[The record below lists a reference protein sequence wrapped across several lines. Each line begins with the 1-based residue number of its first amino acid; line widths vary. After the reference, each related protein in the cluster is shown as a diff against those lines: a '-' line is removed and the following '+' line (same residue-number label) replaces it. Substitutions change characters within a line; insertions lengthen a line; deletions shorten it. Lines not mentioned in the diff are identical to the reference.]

1 MREQV
6 RTFAIG
12 EICLHKGYICRV
24 DSWERSI
31 IGVTCPSVYGFKD
44 GTELNPTLILT
55 PLYGPDGEPVK
66 GAKPRKAVSG
76 NVEYAADVLKDTE
89 AEITRLQKRVAIL
102 KGAG

>member
-1 MREQV
+1 MNRREADRMAARLV
-6 RTFAIG
+6 
-12 EICLHKGYICRV
+12 
-24 DSWERSI
+24 
-31 IGVTCPSVYGFKD
+31 
-44 GTELNPTLILT
+44 

-102 KGAG
+102 RGE